1 MKHFKYDKKYL
12 YWGVTAILV
21 IIAAILCNNI
31 LSNWEVTLRYVKVIL
46 SAIRPIL
53 FGIVIAYVL
62 NPLMKIYEKYIFSK
76 LFGKLFGKNPK
87 SAKKAA
93 RGLSLFLT
101 LVTAIAVVT
110 GLLLLI
116 IPELYT
122 NIERLVTN
130 MPSYIRRGI
139 EIIEKFL
146 NDYPEVSNYVMEQYE
161 EGTQHLLVWAREK
174 LLPNAN
180 TFITSLS
187 LGVYG
192 TLKVLLHIIIGLIVS
207 VYILSSKENY
217 SAMGRKLLYG
227 FAKNE
232 YAEKI
237 IRFVKYVDERFGGF
251 LIGKI
256 LDSAIVGVIC
266 FIVCSIAGIPYA
278 LLISVLVGVTNI
290 IPFFGPFIGAIP
302 SAVLVLLVSPIKAL
316 IFIIII
322 LVIQQIDGN
331 IIGPKILGNR
341 TGLDSFGVIFA
352 ILFSGGIF
360 GIVGLIIGVPMFAVI
375 FGVIN
380 ILCERR
386 LKEKNL
392 PTDSEAY
399 YNCVKTETVKESKEK
414 KE

>member
-31 LSNWEVTLRYVKVIL
+31 LSNWSVTLRYVKMIIG
-46 SAIRPIL
+46 AIRPIV
-53 FGIVIAYVL
+53 FGVVIAYLL
-62 NPLMKIYEKYIFSK
+62 NPLLNVYERYIFSK

-87 SAKKAA
+87 RAKKAA
-93 RGLSLFLT
+93 RSVSIFFTILSA
-101 LVTAIAVVT
+101 VAIVA
-110 GLLLLI
+110 GLLTLI

-122 NIERLVTN
+122 NIERLAVN
-130 MPSYIRRGI
+130 MPSYFQKGIRFI
-139 EIIEKFL
+139 KKIL
-146 NDYPEVSNYVMEQYE
+146 DDYPEVSTYVTEQYQE
-161 EGTQHLLVWAREK
+161 IAQQLLTWTK
-174 LLPNAN
+174 DTLLPNAN
-180 TFITSLS
+180 TFITSIS
-187 LGVYG
+187 VGVYG
-192 TLKVLLHIIIGLIVS
+192 TFKVLLHIAIGVIVS
-207 VYILSSKENY
+207 IYILFSKEHY
-217 SAMGRKLLYG
+217 AAVGRKLLYAFTKG
-227 FAKNE
+227 E
-232 YAEKI
+232 SAEKT

-256 LDSAIVGVIC
+256 VDSAIIGVIC
-266 FIVCSIAGIPYA
+266 FIVCSIAGIPYT

-290 IPFFGPFIGAIP
+290 IPFFGPLIGAVP

-322 LVIQQIDGN
+322 LVIQQVDGN

-341 TGLDSFGVIFA
+341 TGLDSFGVMFA
-352 ILFSGGIF
+352 ILFSGGMF

-399 YNCVKTETVKESKEK
+399 YNCVETEAVKESNEK